1 MTHELW
7 WYTARASGLVSWALL
22 SASMLWGLVLST
34 KLRPPRLRPNWTL
47 DLHRYLGGLAV
58 IFVGVHLAALVF
70 DSYVGFGLAELL
82 VPFASHWKPV
92 AVAWGVTG
100 LYLLLAVE
108 LSSLARKRLPN
119 RLWRRLHFLAFPL
132 YVVATLHMLTAG
144 TDARTALALLAVAAA
159 GVTIGALT
167 AIRSQALRSGIM
179 APAAPRPPAPRP
191 VSPRARLPKEGALR

>member
-1 MTHELW
+1 VTNQVF

-34 KLRPPRLRPNWTL
+34 KLRPPRIRPNWTL

-58 IFVGVHLAALVF
+58 IFVGVHVAALMF
-70 DSYVGFGLAELL
+70 DTYVGFGLTQVL
-82 VPFASHWKPV
+82 VPLASHWKPA

-108 LSSLARKRLPN
+108 LSSLVRTRLPN

-144 TDARTALALLAVAAA
+144 SDARTALALVAVAAV

-167 AIRSQALRSGIM
+167 AVRWGKMAAVVPAGPQTSRSERQR
-179 APAAPRPPAPRP
+179 
-191 VSPRARLPKEGALR
+191 VGALR

>member
-1 MTHELW
+1 M
-7 WYTARASGLVSWALL
+7 SWALL

-70 DSYVGFGLAELL
+70 DSYVGFGLADLL
-82 VPFASHWKPV
+82 VPFASHWKPT

-108 LSSLARKRLPN
+108 VSSLARKRLPN
-119 RLWRRLHFLAFPL
+119 RIWRRLHYLAFPL
-132 YVVATLHMLTAG
+132 YAVATLHMVTAG
-144 TDARTALALLAVAAA
+144 TDARTAVALLAVAGAA
-159 GVTIGALT
+159 VTIGALT
-167 AIRSQALRSGIM
+167 AVRSGIM
-179 APAAPRPPAPRP
+179 APAAASPPRPRP
-191 VSPRARLPKEGALR
+191 GLPKEGALR

>member
-1 MTHELW
+1 MTNQLW

-58 IFVGVHLAALVF
+58 VFVGVHLAALVF
-70 DSYVGFGLAELL
+70 DSYVGFGLADLL
-82 VPFASHWKPV
+82 VPFVSQWRPV
-92 AVAWGVTG
+92 SVAWGVTA

-108 LSSLARKRLPN
+108 LSSLGRKHLPH
-119 RLWRRLHFLAFPL
+119 RVWRRLHFLAFPL

-144 TDARTALALLAVAAA
+144 TDARTALALLAVAVA
-159 GVTIGALT
+159 GVTIGALGLM
-167 AIRSQALRSGIM
+167 RSGAVRSGIM
-179 APAAPRPPAPRP
+179 APAAPR
-191 VSPRARLPKEGALR
+191 SEIPRARPPREGALR

>member
-1 MTHELW
+1 VSNQLF

-34 KLRPPRLRPNWTL
+34 KLRPPRVRPNWTL

-58 IFVGVHLAALVF
+58 IFVGVHLTALVF
-70 DSYVGFGLAELL
+70 DSYVGFGLTQLL
-82 VPFASHWKPV
+82 VPFASRWKPV
-92 AVAWGVTG
+92 AVAWGVVG
-100 LYLLLAVE
+100 FYLLLAVE
-108 LSSLARKRLPN
+108 LSSLARKHLPH

-132 YVVATLHMLTAG
+132 YAVATLHMLTAG

-167 AIRSQALRSGIM
+167 AVRSGIM
-179 APAAPRPPAPRP
+179 APAAPRSR
-191 VSPRARLPKEGALR
+191 SPQPSLRTEDALR

>member
-1 MTHELW
+1 VSNQLF

-34 KLRPPRLRPNWTL
+34 KLRPPRIRPNWTL

-58 IFVGVHLAALVF
+58 IFVGVHVAALMF
-70 DSYVGFGLAELL
+70 DTYVGFGLAQVL

-92 AVAWGVTG
+92 AVAWGVVG
-100 LYLLLAVE
+100 FYLLLAVE
-108 LSSLARKRLPN
+108 LSSLARKHLPN

-132 YVVATLHMLTAG
+132 YGVATLHMLTAG

-167 AIRSQALRSGIM
+167 AVRSGIM
-179 APAAPRPPAPRP
+179 APAAPRSQSPRP
-191 VSPRARLPKEGALR
+191 SLRNEGALR

>member
-1 MTHELW
+1 MTNQLW

-34 KLRPPRLRPNWTL
+34 KLRPPRIRPNWTL

-58 IFVGVHLAALVF
+58 IFVGVHLAALML
-70 DSYVGFGLAELL
+70 DSYVGFGLTQIL

-119 RLWRRLHFLAFPL
+119 RIWRRLHFLAFPL
-132 YVVATLHMLTAG
+132 YAVATLHMVTAG
-144 TDARTALALLAVAAA
+144 TDARSALALLAVAAF
-159 GVTIGALT
+159 GVTIVALS
-167 AIRSQALRSGIM
+167 AVRSGIM
-179 APAAPRPPAPRP
+179 APAASRPEPSRPRIPRAP
-191 VSPRARLPKEGALR
+191 SPREGALR

>member
-1 MTHELW
+1 VTNQLF

-34 KLRPPRLRPNWTL
+34 KLRPPRIRPNWTL

-58 IFVGVHLAALVF
+58 IFVGVHVVALMF
-70 DSYVGFGLAELL
+70 DSYVGFGLAQVL

-92 AVAWGVTG
+92 AVAWGVTA

-119 RLWRRLHFLAFPL
+119 RVWRRLHFLAFPL
-132 YVVATLHMLTAG
+132 YVVATLHMVTAG
-144 TDARTALALLAVAAA
+144 TDARTALALLAVTAAA
-159 GVTIGALT
+159 VTIGALT
-167 AIRSQALRSGIM
+167 AMRSETLRSGIM
-179 APAAPRPPAPRP
+179 AR
-191 VSPRARLPKEGALR
+191 

>member
-1 MTHELW
+1 MTQRLW

-34 KLRPPRLRPNWTL
+34 KLRPPRIRPSWTL

-70 DSYVGFGLAELL
+70 DSYVGFGLADLL
-82 VPFASHWKPV
+82 VPFASRWKPV
-92 AVAWGVTG
+92 AVAWGVVG

-108 LSSLARKRLPN
+108 VSSLARKHLRP
-119 RLWRRLHFLAFPL
+119 RIWRRLHFLAFPL
-132 YVVATLHMLTAG
+132 YAFATLHMVTAG

-159 GVTIGALT
+159 VVTIGALS
-167 AIRSQALRSGIM
+167 AMRSSAVRSGIM
-179 APAAPRPPAPRP
+179 AR
-191 VSPRARLPKEGALR
+191 

>member
-1 MTHELW
+1 MTNELW

-132 YVVATLHMLTAG
+132 YVVATLHMSWS
-144 TDARTALALLAVAAA
+144 RALALYAAGRTSVYRSSPRNERARSSSLKPAVPAAA
-159 GVTIGALT
+159 
-167 AIRSQALRSGIM
+167 R
-179 APAAPRPPAPRP
+179 
-191 VSPRARLPKEGALR
+191 

>member
-1 MTHELW
+1 VTNQVF

-34 KLRPPRLRPNWTL
+34 KLRPPRLRPSWTL

-58 IFVGVHLAALVF
+58 IFVGVHLAALMF
-70 DSYVGFGLAELL
+70 DSYVGFGLTQVL
-82 VPFASHWKPV
+82 VPFASHWKPT

-108 LSSLARKRLPN
+108 MSSLARKHLPN

-159 GVTIGALT
+159 AVTIGALT
-167 AIRSQALRSGIM
+167 AMRSEALRSGIM
-179 APAAPRPPAPRP
+179 AR
-191 VSPRARLPKEGALR
+191 

>member
-1 MTHELW
+1 MTNQLW
-7 WYTARASGLVSWALL
+7 WYTARASGLVSWVLL

-34 KLRPPRLRPNWTL
+34 KLRPPRVRPNWTL

-58 IFVGVHLAALVF
+58 IFVGVHLAGLVL
-70 DSYVGFGLAELL
+70 DSYIGFGLADIL
-82 VPFASHWKPV
+82 VPFASHWRPV

-100 LYLLLAVE
+100 FYLLLAVE

-119 RLWRRLHFLAFPL
+119 RVWRRLHFLAFPL

-144 TDARTALALLAVAAA
+144 TDARTALALFAVAVA

-167 AIRSQALRSGIM
+167 ALRSRAFRSGIM
-179 APAAPRPPAPRP
+179 APAGPLPGMPQPRVPR
-191 VSPRARLPKEGALR
+191 EGALR

>member
-1 MTHELW
+1 MTHQLW

-34 KLRPPRLRPNWTL
+34 KLRPPRIRPNWTL

-70 DSYVGFGLAELL
+70 DSYVGFGLADLL
-82 VPFASHWKPV
+82 VPFASHWKPM

-108 LSSLARKRLPN
+108 VSSLARKRLPN
-119 RLWRRLHFLAFPL
+119 RIWRRLHFLAFPL

-144 TDARTALALLAVAAA
+144 TDARTALALFAVAGA

-167 AIRSQALRSGIM
+167 AVRSGIM
-179 APAAPRPPAPRP
+179 APAAPPPPRP
-191 VSPRARLPKEGALR
+191 RPGLPKEGALR